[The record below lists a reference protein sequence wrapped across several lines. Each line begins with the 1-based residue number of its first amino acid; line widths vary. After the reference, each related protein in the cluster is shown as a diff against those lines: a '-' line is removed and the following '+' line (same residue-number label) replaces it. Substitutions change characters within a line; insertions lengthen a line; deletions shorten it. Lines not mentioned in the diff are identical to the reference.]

1 MIIVMKRG
9 AHRSQADHIIEK
21 ITEAGLK
28 PVPLYGTE
36 RTVIAVIGDE
46 RTLDINHLKAFPGV
60 SDVMAILQPYKLA
73 SSDTKKERTIIK
85 VKNVEIGGNTI
96 AMMAG
101 PCAVETIEQTDASAA
116 KVKAAGAN
124 ILRGGAFKPRTS
136 PYGFQ
141 GLGEEGLKIL
151 REIGDKYEM
160 PIITE
165 VLDPR
170 DVPLVEKY
178 ADILQIGTRNMQNF
192 RLLEAA
198 GKSKIPVMLKRGMSA
213 TIKEWILA
221 AEYILQE
228 GNQNVI
234 LCERG
239 IRTFED
245 STRNTIAIDA
255 VPLIK
260 ELTHLPVIV
269 DPSHGTGRPSLIP
282 AMSRAA
288 IAAGADGLIIDVHCD
303 PENALCDG
311 AQALLPDQFNEVME
325 ALAPIAV
332 AVNKRLANSEIKCE
346 LKCVQNN

>member
-1 MIIVMKRG
+1 MKPG
-9 AHRSQADHIIEK
+9 AHKSQAEHIIEK

-28 PVPLYGTE
+28 PVPLFGTE

-73 SSDTKKERTIIK
+73 STETKKEPTIIK
-85 VKNVEIGGNTI
+85 VRNVEIGGNTI

-101 PCAVETIEQTDASAA
+101 PCAVETFEQTDASATA
-116 KVKAAGAN
+116 VKEAGAN

-151 REIGDKYEM
+151 REVGDKHNM

-170 DVPLVEKY
+170 DVELVCKY
-178 ADILQIGTRNMQNF
+178 GDILQIGTRNMQNF
-192 RLLEAA
+192 RLLSEV
-198 GKSKIPVMLKRGMSA
+198 GKSGKPVMLKRGLSA

-221 AEYILQE
+221 AEYIMQE
-228 GNQNVI
+228 GNPNVI

-239 IRTFED
+239 IRTYE
-245 STRNTIAIDA
+245 SATRNTIAIDA
-255 VPLIK
+255 IPLIK
-260 ELTHLPVIV
+260 EMTHLPIIV
-269 DPSHGTGRPSLIP
+269 DPSHGTGKPSLIP
-282 AMSRAA
+282 AMSKAA
-288 IAAGADGLIIDVHCD
+288 IAAGADGLIIDVHCN
-303 PENALCDG
+303 PEEALCDG
-311 AQALLPDQFNEVME
+311 AQALLPKQFDEVME
-325 ALAPIAV
+325 GIAPISV
-332 AVNKRLANSEIKCE
+332 AIGKKLANSQIKCE
-346 LKCVQNN
+346 LNCVHKD